1 MPLFGE
7 KTEVQSESSKFLGKQ
22 ENKLDGMS
30 AKQQGKIKIEGI
42 YDLDDSDYRKLQYAN
57 KKAAEKAIA
66 ADYDSQGLD
75 SKGNPYSTVTQE
87 QRTSKKDVLAISNAS
102 YGNSLLEKVV
112 NNTNALEYQNA
123 VLKFQQQQVDLLTTI
138 ANSIVSIGKVIVTP
152 EAAKQNGDAPEYEK
166 KYSTMAK
173 ALGGA
178 DLATASTEGLMALWK
193 KVDKNGYFELAK
205 SMVGLVKDMVE
216 DGKIKQMIKD
226 NIKTKMLDIL
236 PYGLGAMIT
245 EWEADPVSFF
255 QNKLNKMSFSANKLD
270 RMASK
275 GFESY
280 NSITYRNTRE
290 IKDYSGKAFYSQK
303 TEKTITEI
311 IPEYLAEILAALRKD
326 EAMLWDWKSDK
337 FVSRSKLAIQEH
349 KANAQK
355 DYKNTFRENR
365 GDMLDMFE
373 DLFTDVGD
381 KNEYLKHAMGTLFKP
396 ERNKQ
401 GRLVFKDPKMFD
413 EFVKRFTEVYDEEA
427 FQALAQRNVDYDA
440 ILNKMG
446 FSPIKKEAMR
456 PYLMA
461 FHAIIYKNSQS
472 GSFDIKDFGA
482 LLGEQRDNYNEGKNF
497 FTNRHSGEG
506 TLSKGGAATAK
517 WLNKFMDK
525 AQNLGAE
532 GAELPG
538 LFSRLTMGEQD
549 AIDSAVNSENTFIN
563 TNVVYINAANVVG
576 GGGRVG
582 GGKGRKG
589 KGGSIPG
596 GFTPFTPF
604 TVNKKKY
611 RTAEEIYENITQA
624 ADYNDADYGNA
635 MRGAATGY
643 SYLEGNVDAGEDIE
657 KTASRKFKDVA
668 EVFKKDDLSVLGNRG
683 REIIDMLK
691 MASTELDEK
700 ATAGQRVA
708 VNAARMT
715 AELEMAAFE
724 YAAQVFGTFSRHG
737 ATREA
742 YDMMDPRDRPKL
754 NGILLENPS
763 QLLEFI
769 TVDKATRKMQ
779 CDWPALCNKF
789 HTVGV
794 LDYKSFNDLVEA
806 DRREASPDVKGAGAE
821 AGINIFRA
829 VWQDPRLE
837 GKAGMATGG
846 LLGYMVGNVLKQKGI
861 FKSPK
866 APLLLGGVMAGA
878 ALLPGVKKHMD
889 MMFGA
894 ESQVADK
901 HGNTNAQ
908 KAMAKIMNVVMP
920 VVAGGAAGA
929 GFYKMMSKLGPAGH
943 VLGLMGFL
951 PVAGVGAMMQKA
963 MGNSLGEWLWG
974 KKDKDDSKFKKF
986 GKLLGSILP
995 KSFKK
1000 FWKAKTNDFGPATH
1014 YANALREMLPKIL
1027 AEHADKPQASK
1038 DKLTN
1043 TFNKVINFLTSL
1055 DEDDTDQ
1062 EKQQNAVTSSRDTIE
1077 KAIDDFTQNK
1087 EQSDKW
1093 LKNVEQGYNDNLE
1106 RSKDKAVDDPELAKQ
1121 DYHTGVDNMISDL
1134 RARILKS
1141 ESGEMTI
1148 GNQKIN
1154 AETSKEDI
1162 YSAMKEEL
1170 NIHSGDWAQ
1179 LKETVTDAW
1188 KEVNTLRLEGATLN
1202 DIATKKEA
1210 YETALKSKDPLKIAR
1225 AANDYINAYTGVA
1238 PEDYSTLGFKVQGLL
1253 QLKNSIYSIGENI
1266 LKNGQPF
1273 NDVEKK
1279 QFNNWLKANAPEIYE
1294 MVTHKSG
1301 RESLGKNVA
1310 DNFRKMFQGKQVII
1324 DEQSALDYADAVQGF
1339 NQTASAILNSGNYR
1353 KINAAVKDGR
1363 NDYSI
1368 GEAYSEDELKKVR
1381 DFIAKASAAPDDNIT
1396 TGQGYRG
1403 VKSDRYIPE
1412 AYLNIRAVRSKN
1424 VWGMNDFADIS
1435 IAGKSGSL
1443 VGCSVATM
1451 NNILHYLGIKEIS
1464 QNSLAVH
1471 ANRHSN
1477 SSGVKYSFFSTIAND
1492 LGLHYRIL
1500 TAKANIFNETFF
1512 KDNGDDCAYAVLLNN
1527 YNGTGHFVFC
1537 AKPTKDGTIT
1547 MIDPMGKGRK
1557 EKVSISDIT
1566 LRATIIVQ
1574 IAKGRLRSRPGNAA
1588 ASNWISKTTGKVTDF
1603 GMMSDIV
1610 DEDDGIFSGM
1620 GRRRAKMG
1628 SRKRARRE
1636 KSAADNIRNVTGI
1649 LQNDSQRAGLKQ
1661 VLEDLYEKMED
1672 GQDKEDMSALI
1683 ATLGLS
1689 MVSGANDKKHA
1700 KRIIS
1705 LLRRIDKGSGK
1716 YTSVLNQLMN
1726 SKETTD
1732 AQEEQ
1737 NKQEENIEAIKENT
1751 AKTAENTQGGNAN
1764 GNNGT
1769 TKAAAGQSKKGLLKS
1784 LFGLG
1789 AGLIPKLL
1797 VSALGMGIAW
1807 KGLGF
1812 AGKIFGTG
1820 FKQFN
1825 RNTLHN
1831 MLDEEKEQTIDPETG
1846 EVVDNGHF
1854 RDYSKAING
1863 TRSLIRWGKMALPVA
1878 KYSAKLGIKSAMYS
1892 IKHVGKIASTAGKL
1906 VGADKIVKGLMTA
1919 LGKFKNLLLDP
1930 NGKIGKFIIDKG
1942 WNKAIEPVINAISKL
1957 FKRKAG
1963 NVAKK
1968 AAQEG
1973 AKKGFGSFLKKL
1985 PGIGLIWNLGQ
1996 AAVSL
2001 WQGYKHAGQLLK
2013 VNEDIVPTG
2022 TRIMTAFAKMMYDV
2036 GPELLLNMLKLTP
2049 AGFLGFSAEV
2059 LIEVLRLIFT
2069 WDDLVEFFGIG
2080 KSLREAKTDANRDEQ
2095 KAARLEK
2102 NLDKET
2108 KEENEKM
2115 EGDSKEADPKNNGRE
2130 KVAEGT
2136 VSTLTSYRSPSG
2148 SPGSRGGGGAF
2159 GYSSS
2164 SSGSDR
2170 GGYAASSYGP
2180 TSASFSGGDIQFG
2193 AGDGGHI
2200 GIPWPYTLDESK
2212 KVFGWDAMSNWE
2224 KLKPIFVAVSKAT
2237 GVPLDLLA
2245 ANAYNESRF
2254 RPHAKNPRA
2263 TAGGLFQ
2270 FIDSTWNKYAQ
2281 ILKSQWG
2288 IQNPDKWNAVHNTLA
2303 GALMNRDNYKLLKP
2317 KLEKLGMPVNPGALY
2332 MGMFLGPG
2340 SSGGKAGAIPFFE
2353 HLKNNAAES
2362 VHSFFSSSVI
2372 KANPNLPK
2380 AGTLAGVW
2388 NWAQSHM
2395 GMNED
2400 KIGPKIMADVRA
2412 TPGAVIG
2419 MADGF
2424 KPVPAPVGND
2434 AASVNNTSTANTYS
2448 GSGSDRSSTYDIGK
2462 DAKQTTSEVKNT
2474 GGVSNSK
2481 WSMMGEGDV
2490 KTKTPAT
2497 RSGSDRSTAYDAPMK
2512 VESKKDNKPAT
2523 PATRSGSDRTA
2534 IYDAPIKSQSSNTKS
2549 GSEASAIMEALTK
2562 GAANQTQAIVVGLDQ
2577 IYKSINKLI
2586 DVVKSNNTNTMRD
2599 AASTAGR

>member
-1 MPLFGE
+1 MPLFGGRT
-7 KTEVQSESSKFLGKQ
+7 KTQEAANANKVLDKETNNLGKSKQ
-22 ENKLDGMS
+22 TIDIERSGKGDLNASERRKLYDANYQDAKSKLDN
-30 AKQQGKIKIEGI
+30 
-42 YDLDDSDYRKLQYAN
+42 DSYP
-57 KKAAEKAIA
+57 
-66 ADYDSQGLD
+66 
-75 SKGNPYSTVTQE
+75 NPYSTETQE

-216 DGKIKQMIKD
+216 DGKIKQIIKD
-226 NIKTKMLDIL
+226 NIKDKMLDIL
-236 PYGLGAMIT
+236 PFGIGQMFR
-245 EWEADPVSFF
+245 EWETDPVQFF
-255 QNKLNKMSFSANKLD
+255 QDKIHKMSFSGNKLD
-270 RMASK
+270 RMAAK

-290 IKDYSGKAFYSQK
+290 IKDYSGKAFYSQRA
-303 TEKTITEI
+303 EKSITEI

-326 EAMLWDWKSDK
+326 EAKLWDWKENK
-337 FVSRSKLAIQEH
+337 FVTRSKLAIQEH

-355 DYKNTFRENR
+355 DYKNSFRENQT
-365 GDMLDMFE
+365 DTV
-373 DLFTDVGD
+373 DLFEEVIDEWGENSDSLADAV
-381 KNEYLKHAMGTLFKP
+381 KVLFKP
-396 ERNKQ
+396 GKNKQ
-401 GRLVFKDPKMFD
+401 GKRVLNNPKLFNA
-413 EFVKRFTEVYDEEA
+413 FVKRFTEVYDERA
-427 FQALAQRNVDYDA
+427 FQALAQKKVDYDA

-446 FSPIKKEAMR
+446 YDPIRKEMMR
-456 PYLMA
+456 PYLQA
-461 FHAIIYKNSQS
+461 FHAIIYRNSQGGTVDLS
-472 GSFDIKDFGA
+472 DLGA
-482 LLGEQRDNYNEGKNF
+482 ALGDYRDNYMEGNLNY
-497 FTNRHSGEG
+497 TEHHYGEG
-506 TLSKGGAATAK
+506 SLSKGGKDVKK
-517 WLNKFMDK
+517 WVNKFLDK
-525 AQNLGAE
+525 AQNLGKE
-532 GAELPG
+532 GADIPG

-549 AIDSAVNSENTFIN
+549 AIDSAINSENTYIN
-563 TNVVYINAANVVG
+563 TNVVYINAASVVG
-576 GGGRVG
+576 AGR
-582 GGKGRKG
+582 GKGRIKV
-589 KGGSIPG
+589 PTG
-596 GFTPFTPF
+596 GFTPFT
-604 TVNKKKY
+604 TNKKKY
-611 RTAEEIYENITQA
+611 PTAEEVYNSIGEA
-624 ADYNDADYGNA
+624 ASFEDDDYANA
-635 MRGAATGY
+635 TRGASAGY
-643 SYLEGNVDAGEDIE
+643 SFLEGNTKAPGDIE
-657 KTASRKFKDVA
+657 
-668 EVFKKDDLSVLGNRG
+668 
-683 REIIDMLK
+683 
-691 MASTELDEK
+691 
-700 ATAGQRVA
+700 
-708 VNAARMT
+708 
-715 AELEMAAFE
+715 E
-724 YAAQVFGTFSRHG
+724 YAAEKYQAMYTTFNREDLSAIGSEGKRISEMLKNASEELDDNASANDRKRVFDARKQTEIEMHKFTMASEIFGVLSRNG
-737 ATREA
+737 ATRAA
-742 YDMMDPRDRPKL
+742 YNAMDPRERPEIGGKP
-754 NGILLENPS
+754 LLDNPS
-763 QLLEFI
+763 QILPFI
-769 TVDKATRKMQ
+769 KASGGKFET
-779 CDWPALCNKF
+779 DWDALSKAYYTYGMSNTKIF
-789 HTVGV
+789 T
-794 LDYKSFNDLVEA
+794 DYMDQMRQDS
-806 DRREASPDVKGAGAE
+806 SPDVKGAGA
-821 AGINIFRA
+821 AAAMNMFRV

-846 LLGYMVGNVLKQKGI
+846 LLGYMVGNILKQKGI
-861 FKSPK
+861 FTSPK
-866 APLLLGGVMAGA
+866 APLMLGGLMAGA
-878 ALLPGVKKHMD
+878 SMLPVVRKSME
-889 MMFGA
+889 MMFGV
-894 ESQVADK
+894 ESTVKDSN
-901 HGNTNAQ
+901 GTTNAQ
-908 KAMAKIMNVVMP
+908 KAMAKIMNVIMP
-920 VVAGGAAGA
+920 VAAGGAAGA
-929 GFYKMMSKLGPAGH
+929 GFYKMMSKLGPAGKAI
-943 VLGLMGFL
+943 GIMGFA
-951 PVAGVGAMMQKA
+951 PVAFMGAAMQKS
-963 MGNSLGEWLWG
+963 MGSGLGEWLWG

-1000 FWKAKTNDFGPATH
+1000 FWKARTNDTSPAAH
-1014 YANALREMLPKIL
+1014 YANTLSEMLPKIIS
-1027 AEHADKPQASK
+1027 ANDKATTKQVQILQK
-1038 DKLTN
+1038 K
-1043 TFNKVINFLTSL
+1043 FKEVIDDLNGM
-1055 DEDDTDQ
+1055 DEDDTDV
-1062 EKQQNAVTSSRDTIE
+1062 EKQNQAIPNLRIKIRDAIEEFFGGDKAKRTEWFNAI
-1077 KAIDDFTQNK
+1077 
-1087 EQSDKW
+1087 
-1093 LKNVEQGYNDNLE
+1093 EQGYNAAVSEAQD
-1106 RSKDKAVDDPELAKQ
+1106 RIVDDPELAKQ
-1121 DYHTGVDNMISDL
+1121 DYVTGADKMINEMQNKIITSGQN
-1134 RARILKS
+1134 RTIGGQEINGMSSKEQVNEAMKS
-1141 ESGEMTI
+1141 EFE
-1148 GNQKIN
+1148 KN
-1154 AETSKEDI
+1154 AAK
-1162 YSAMKEEL
+1162 
-1170 NIHSGDWAQ
+1170 WAQ
-1179 LKETVTDAW
+1179 LKESVLDSW
-1188 KEVNTLRLEGATLN
+1188 KEAKDLGMEGSQLQ
-1202 DIATKKEA
+1202 DIANKRDKYLA
-1210 YETALKSKDPLKIAR
+1210 ALKGDDPVAKAA
-1225 AANDYINAYTGVA
+1225 AANEFLNAYMGVP
-1238 PEDYSTLGFKVQGLL
+1238 PESYSVMKHKLHGLS
-1253 QLKNSIYSIGENI
+1253 QLRSEVYTMGSNI
-1266 LKNGQPF
+1266 LKDGEPF
-1273 NDVEKK
+1273 TETEQKY
-1279 QFNNWLKANAPEIYE
+1279 FNNWLKTNIPDLYE
-1294 MVTHKSG
+1294 MVA
-1301 RESLGKNVA
+1301 GKTYKNTTA
-1310 DNFRKMFQGKQVII
+1310 ENITDNIKNLFKNKQVRI
-1324 DEQSALDYADAVQGF
+1324 DEQSAADFIGSVDGWNNLASQILD
-1339 NQTASAILNSGNYR
+1339 SGNYVNYIKNVDSNGDDDKR
-1353 KINAAVKDGR
+1353 ITGQKTA
-1363 NDYSI
+1363 
-1368 GEAYSEDELKKVR
+1368 EEMKKVR
-1381 DFIAKASAAPDDNIT
+1381 DFIAKASAAPDDNVT

-1412 AYLNIRAVRSKN
+1412 AYLNIRAVSSKN

-1649 LQNDSQRAGLKQ
+1649 LQNDTQRAGLKQ
-1661 VLEDLYEKMED
+1661 VLEDLYSKMEE

-1751 AKTAENTQGGNAN
+1751 AKTAENTEGGN
-1764 GNNGT
+1764 GNKTNGT
-1769 TKAAAGQSKKGLLKS
+1769 TKAAGQSKKGLLKS

-1831 MLDEEKEQTIDPETG
+1831 MLDDEKEQTIDPETG

-1892 IKHVGKIASTAGKL
+1892 IKHVGNMAKTAGKIFR
-1906 VGADKIVKGLMTA
+1906 ADKIPGLLKKAVNWLAQWMS
-1919 LGKFKNLLLDP
+1919 DP
-1930 NGKIGKFIIDKG
+1930 NGSLGKRIIKKGWDKFIM
-1942 WNKAIEPVINAISKL
+1942 PVINGLKKIIEKKSGNIFKKAIQDK
-1957 FKRKAG
+1957 
-1963 NVAKK
+1963 AKK
-1968 AAQEG
+1968 T
-1973 AKKGFGSFLKKL
+1973 FGSFLKKL
-1985 PGIGLIWNLGQ
+1985 PGIGLIFNLGQ

-2001 WQGYKHAGQLLK
+2001 YQGYKHAGQLLK
-2013 VNEDIVPTG
+2013 VNEDIVPTS
-2022 TRIMTAFAKMMYDV
+2022 TRILTAFAKMIYDV
-2036 GPELLLNMLKLTP
+2036 GPELLLNALKLTP
-2049 AGFLGFSAEV
+2049 AGFLGFAGEV

-2069 WDDLVEFFGIG
+2069 WDDLVEVFGIG
-2080 KSLREAKTDANRDEQ
+2080 KSLREAKADANKDTQ
-2095 KAARLEK
+2095 NAARLEK
-2102 NLDKET
+2102 KVDKED
-2108 KEENEKM
+2108 KDEAEKADA
-2115 EGDSKEADPKNNGRE
+2115 DSKEADPKNKGRE

-2136 VSTLTSYRSPSG
+2136 VSTLTSYRSPS
-2148 SPGSRGGGGAF
+2148 SRGGGSGSGGGAF
-2159 GYSSS
+2159 GYSSG
-2164 SSGSDR
+2164 SGSDR

-2200 GIPWPYTLDESK
+2200 GIPWPYTRDESTK
-2212 KVFGWDAMSNWE
+2212 IFGSNAMANWE
-2224 KLKPIFVAVSKAT
+2224 RLKPIFVAVSKAT

-2254 RPHAKNPRA
+2254 RPWIKNPYA
-2263 TAGGLFQ
+2263 SAGGLFQ

-2388 NWAQSHM
+2388 NWAQAHM

-2434 AASVNNTSTANTYS
+2434 AANVNNTSTANTYS
-2448 GSGSDRSSTYDIGK
+2448 GSGSDRSSTYDVGK

-2490 KTKTPAT
+2490 KAKNPAT

-2534 IYDAPIKSQSSNTKS
+2534 IYDAPIKSQSSTTKS

-2586 DVVKSNNTNTMRD
+2586 DVVKSNNTSTMRD